1 MIIDDIIYVGLLLGL
16 IGFGNYFRTIKNP
29 FNKQWVSTGVGFF
42 VSLIVSGW
50 DILHPIAMTIV
61 CAVILSQLAP
71 RIRHTASFFF
81 SFFYLLIISRL
92 THLFGL
98 PEISTHTNLILML
111 MTLKYGGMGF
121 ELNSALEDF
130 KNNPDVQCYKAMK
143 NINFL
148 DVVHYGWSYMG
159 ILTGP
164 FYRYRT
170 YWDCINRK
178 FSDYIECWE
187 PTLYKLKLIG
197 VSTVIFLFT
206 SNIWP
211 NFYVLTEEFQQR
223 SFWYRLWFIIPAF
236 LTFRTR
242 LYVGMMF
249 SESVCQMAGLG
260 VYPICSQPQPG
271 LGPKDYKAAEQIALN
286 PEKIKD
292 EKMDFETVFNIDWW
306 GVEKSYLVR
315 TAMKRWNITV
325 QYWMATYVYKVFPW
339 KNLRIPA
346 TFFVSTIWHGYAFG
360 YYVGIFSVITY
371 LPLEDM
377 YVKFYNQTEE
387 GSSARTRWWC
397 LMWFMRFFCMAYLSF
412 GFQLL
417 TFENNYIYYKSIYL
431 VGHIIGV
438 IMYII
443 GRTLKPYLITK
454 TNDQKL

>member
-1 MIIDDIIYVGLLLGL
+1 MMLDDIIYVGLLIGL
-16 IGFGNYFRTIKNP
+16 IGFGNYFRYIKNP
-29 FNKQWVSTGVGFF
+29 VSKQWISSGVGFF

-50 DILHPIAMTIV
+50 DILHPIIMTII
-61 CAVILSQLAP
+61 CAAIISQLSP
-71 RIRHTASFFF
+71 RIRHTTSFFF

-92 THLFGL
+92 TEWYGL

-111 MTLKYGGMGF
+111 MTLKYGAMGF
-121 ELNSALEDF
+121 ELNSVLEEL
-130 KNNPDVQCYKAMK
+130 KTNPDIQCYKAMK
-143 NINFL
+143 NISFL

-197 VSTVIFLFT
+197 VSTVIFLLT
-206 SNIWP
+206 NHIYP
-211 NFYVLTEEFQQR
+211 NYYVLTEEFQER
-223 SFWYRLWFIIPAF
+223 PFWYRLWYIYPSF
-236 LTFRTR
+236 LIFRTR
-242 LYVGMMF
+242 LYIGMMF
-249 SESVCQMAGLG
+249 SECVCQMAGLG
-260 VYPICSQPQPG
+260 VYPVSSEPRSG

-286 PEKIKD
+286 PEKIKE
-292 EKMDFETVFNIDWW
+292 EKMDFETVYNIDLW

-325 QYWMATYVYKVFPW
+325 QYWMANYVYKVFPW
-339 KNLRIPA
+339 KNLRAAA

-360 YYVGIFSVITY
+360 YFVGIFSVVLF
-371 LPLEDM
+371 LPIEDT
-377 YVKFYNQTEE
+377 YVKFYTQSKEN
-387 GSSARTRWWC
+387 SLARKGWWC
-397 LMWFMRFFCMAYLSF
+397 FLWFLRFNCMAYLSF

-417 TFENNYIYYKSIYL
+417 NFGSIYIYYKSVYF
-431 VGHIIGV
+431 VGHILAV
-438 IMYII
+438 LLYII

-454 TNDQKL
+454 TESQKL